1 MDRTDPQEPTTTA
14 DTPAPEP
21 APGEV
26 SGVPGPA
33 PEPAPGEALGV
44 PEPTH
49 SSPGLNTPDGGGQAP
64 PDAPDEEGPPHRA
77 PTRAEPATGPAGATP
92 PGPAGARGA
101 DEEVSP
107 ESSPGGDSQPGPP
120 TRAAVVTG
128 GAGPAGSVVTGGAGP
143 AGSVVTGGAD
153 PAGSV
158 GAAGPDA
165 AGGAASR
172 KEPAEATP
180 SGAAGVKDDGDGQ
193 ASPPGPPGVSGSGR
207 AKGRPPGP
215 AGASGTGEDAPP
227 GEPAGGASPAVPG
240 GHAGKRRR
248 PWVRRVRRTALVLV
262 LLLIV
267 PVLAVE
273 TALRINYTGDPAEG
287 TYTRDRDAM
296 WLGHAWVDGRKK
308 DADVTAL
315 ARRLE
320 GTGIRDLYVHSGP
333 LEHDGTLPKSAY
345 PRARWFIDAVHREL
359 PGVRVQAFL
368 GDILANGGPEGLH
381 LDRAATRAEVVRS
394 AGQVL
399 DTGYDGV
406 HLDLE
411 PLHSGDRDYLTLLDD
426 LRALT
431 RAEDARL
438 SVAAHQIDPL
448 PGLHS
453 VAGLFADHPKWWS
466 QKFFG
471 QVARRVDQIAVMSY
485 DTARPLEST
494 YGGYVAQQTSLALE
508 VTPPTT
514 HLLMGLP
521 FYYESNFSHWGHAET
536 VAAAVRGAR
545 LGLSRTDPDR
555 ELFGVAPYIDFA
567 ATETNWKEY
576 REGWLRPTAS

>member
-1 MDRTDPQEPTTTA
+1 MERTEPQEPATA
-14 DTPAPEP
+14 PAET
-21 APGEV
+21 AET
-26 SGVPGPA
+26 A
-33 PEPAPGEALGV
+33 E
-44 PEPTH
+44 
-49 SSPGLNTPDGGGQAP
+49 
-64 PDAPDEEGPPHRA
+64 APDEPS
-77 PTRAEPATGPAGATP
+77 TG
-92 PGPAGARGA
+92 
-101 DEEVSP
+101 
-107 ESSPGGDSQPGPP
+107 
-120 TRAAVVTG
+120 
-128 GAGPAGSVVTGGAGP
+128 
-143 AGSVVTGGAD
+143 
-153 PAGSV
+153 
-158 GAAGPDA
+158 
-165 AGGAASR
+165 
-172 KEPAEATP
+172 
-180 SGAAGVKDDGDGQ
+180 
-193 ASPPGPPGVSGSGR
+193 
-207 AKGRPPGP
+207 
-215 AGASGTGEDAPP
+215 
-227 GEPAGGASPAVPG
+227 
-240 GHAGKRRR
+240 RRR
-248 PWVRRVRRTALVLV
+248 PWVRRFGRSALALA
-262 LLLIV
+262 LLLVV
-267 PVLAVE
+267 PLLTAE
-273 TALRINYTGDPAEG
+273 TALRINYMGDPADG
-287 TYTRDRDAM
+287 THTRDRDAM

-345 PRARWFIDAVHREL
+345 PRARWLIDAVHREL

-368 GDILANGGPEGLH
+368 GDVLANGGPDGLR

-411 PLHSGDRDYLTLLDD
+411 PLHSGDRDYLSLLDD
-426 LRALT
+426 LRAVT
-431 RAEDARL
+431 RAEDAQL

-448 PGLHS
+448 PALHS
-453 VAGLFADHPKWWS
+453 VFGLFTEHPKWWS
-466 QKFFG
+466 QEFFG

-485 DTARPLEST
+485 DTAQPLEGT

-514 HLLMGLP
+514 HLLIGLP
-521 FYYESNFSHWGHAET
+521 FYHESNFDHWGHAET

-576 REGWLRPTAS
+576 REGWLRPNAS

>member
-1 MDRTDPQEPTTTA
+1 MERTEPQEPAAAAGAPSPEPTPDAAPEAA
-14 DTPAPEP
+14 DVPERTEPAAADGGASLPEP
-21 APGEV
+21 AGA
-26 SGVPGPA
+26 G
-33 PEPAPGEALGV
+33 
-44 PEPTH
+44 
-49 SSPGLNTPDGGGQAP
+49 
-64 PDAPDEEGPPHRA
+64 APD
-77 PTRAEPATGPAGATP
+77 
-92 PGPAGARGA
+92 
-101 DEEVSP
+101 
-107 ESSPGGDSQPGPP
+107 
-120 TRAAVVTG
+120 
-128 GAGPAGSVVTGGAGP
+128 
-143 AGSVVTGGAD
+143 
-153 PAGSV
+153 
-158 GAAGPDA
+158 DA
-165 AGGAASR
+165 
-172 KEPAEATP
+172 
-180 SGAAGVKDDGDGQ
+180 GDG
-193 ASPPGPPGVSGSGR
+193 
-207 AKGRPPGP
+207 
-215 AGASGTGEDAPP
+215 APRR
-227 GEPAGGASPAVPG
+227 EPAGGADDGSSPAPDGRAG
-240 GHAGKRRR
+240 GRRR
-248 PWVRRVRRTALVLV
+248 PWVRRARRTALVV
-262 LLLIV
+262 TLLLVV
-267 PVLAVE
+267 PLLAVE
-273 TALRINYTGDPAEG
+273 TALRVNYMGDPADG

-333 LEHDGTLPKSAY
+333 LEHDGTLPESAY
-345 PRARWFIDAVHREL
+345 PRARWLIDSVHREL

-368 GDILANGGPEGLH
+368 GDVLANGGPDGLH

-394 AGQVL
+394 ARQVL

-411 PLHSGDRDYLTLLDD
+411 PLHSGDRDYLSLLDD
-426 LRALT
+426 LRTVT

-453 VAGLFADHPKWWS
+453 VAGLFAENPKWWS
-466 QKFFG
+466 QEFFG

-521 FYYESNFSHWGHAET
+521 FYYESNPSHWGHAET
-536 VAAAVRGAR
+536 VAAAVRGVR
-545 LGLSRTDPDR
+545 LGLSRTDADR

-567 ATETNWKEY
+567 ATETNWEEY
-576 REGWLRPTAS
+576 RDGWLRPNAS